1 MSKAVSL
8 VEFKITLN
16 AVISASF
23 RPAFILFE
31 HPYFFSKKSK
41 IILKIEKTGV

>member
-1 MSKAVSL
+1 MSKAG
-8 VEFKITLN
+8 EPGRIKITLN

-31 HPYFFSKKSK
+31 HPYFFSLKNQKSF
-41 IILKIEKTGV
+41 